1 MTPVTAYA
9 TTTVPVERSK
19 QGIRDLLIKQGAK
32 GVQFS
37 EDFQDHRINLRFA
50 LEVEGTLRTV
60 STTLVIPEPEEPKRK
75 RTPHKRR
82 RNGRWVEV
90 GGSKREGE
98 RWAQAERATYR
109 ALHYWL
115 KSSFEAVD
123 FGLFSMTDMFLSHF
137 EWMIDGKATT
147 VGQIVK
153 PQLPVGSLLLPPTA
167 ESGKADVIYVE
178 GEVVD

>member
-1 MTPVTAYA
+1 MTTAYA

-19 QGIRDLLIKQGAK
+19 EAIRKILIEQGAK

-60 STTLVIPEPEEPKRK
+60 NTTLVIPEPPQPKRK
-75 RTPHKRR
+75 RAPVTHRWNSKYGRSMPVSAKRD
-82 RNGRWVEV
+82 GD
-90 GGSKREGE
+90 
-98 RWAQAERATYR
+98 RWAQAERSTYR

-137 EWMIDGKATT
+137 EWMIDGHATT

-153 PQLPVGSLLLPPTA
+153 PQLPVGSLMLPAP
-167 ESGKADVIYVE
+167 EKSGM
-178 GEVVD
+178 EVVTGEIVDG

>member
-1 MTPVTAYA
+1 MTTAYA

-19 QGIRDLLIKQGAK
+19 EAIRRLLIEQGAR

-37 EDFQDHRINLRFA
+37 EDFAEHLINLRFA
-50 LEVEGTLRTV
+50 LEVEGVLRTV
-60 STTLVIPEPEEPKRK
+60 TTTLVIPKPEEPKRK
-75 RTPHKRR
+75 RAITRRWNRRTQRYESVSPKRD
-82 RNGRWVEV
+82 
-90 GGSKREGE
+90 GE
-98 RWAQAERATYR
+98 RWAQAERSTYR

-137 EWMIDGKATT
+137 EWMVGGRATT

-153 PQLPVGSLLLPPTA
+153 PQLPVGALMLPEPEHPRMELVTG
-167 ESGKADVIYVE
+167 EIVE
-178 GEVVD
+178 